1 MKKQTRR
8 KFSPA
13 FKAKVALEAVKS
25 QQTLAELSKK
35 FELNPVVIS
44 KWKAAFLENLSATFE
59 KSEQTDTQELD
70 SRDLYATIGQLKVEN
85 EF

>member
-1 MKKQTRR
+1 M
-8 KFSPA
+8 
-13 FKAKVALEAVKS
+13 ALEALKS

-35 FELNPVVIS
+35 FELDPVVIS
-44 KWKAAFLENLSATFE
+44 KWKSDFLENISATFE

-70 SRDLYATIGQLKVEN
+70 SKDLYATIGQFQVKN